1 VATVQTDSTPEIFTT
16 PSANHLNESSFW
28 VGFVPVSFVGVF
40 TLLVSEAFLSL
51 VGEELPVVAECSVFL
66 VELDEEEETGL
77 DEQPRVQA
85 RANETA
91 TPRSG
96 YFFTGGASSRDHGS
110 GAGHNRPTDGHPA
123 RHETS
128 RQRLSR
134 QRR

>member
-1 VATVQTDSTPEIFTT
+1 
-16 PSANHLNESSFW
+16 LNESSFW
-28 VGFVPVSFVGVF
+28 VAFVTVSFVGVF
-40 TLLVSEAFLSL
+40 TLFVSEAFLSA
-51 VGEELPVVAECSVFL
+51 VGEELPVVGAFSVFL
-66 VELDEEEETGL
+66 VELDEEEGL

-91 TPRSG
+91 TPRSR
-96 YFFTGGASSRDHGS
+96 YFFTGVASSRDHGS
-110 GAGHNRPTDGHPA
+110 GAGHNRPPDGYPA